1 MSELV
6 FLAHLPLLRIDSE
19 SIPFAGG
26 DLWRMPFE
34 NFCALTG
41 SAFESHQ
48 SEYEA
53 TAPVFYRVVGDLE
66 LPALT
71 PGRGDGTNAIE
82 IKAPS
87 DNWGFFEQFGL
98 GFLERFQQ
106 ALVDR
111 AWAGLLLASPASALP
126 APRLSVMFVVSTD
139 DAGFELSENKA
150 NVVHIQGDADQEY
163 LFFSKA
169 AGSTLSEETISQ
181 ASALTKIV
189 DEARQIPGLTCAL
202 DTLLTSTNP
211 ALTPLEQL
219 IVSVIALEALL
230 LPEITSGLSKSFSDR
245 LAALLASTAEQV
257 PPLTELAAL
266 LYKLRSSA
274 LHDRIASDSRAADEP
289 LANAYGQQLLAAA
302 IRELTPRL
310 RNNRSWKEVRSGLD
324 RFQEKDRAFDIE
336 LPQRTTRRAECLKLS
351 ASNPSV
357 IAIPLGG
364 VSMDAPK
371 DTIISW
377 APLVGL
383 GGAQT
388 FALDGKNAPVVMP
401 LTGPE
406 LLSMEDKDIRRDFAA
421 QLLAQSHP
429 IAVLSTIFFK
439 LEQNDVTRAQNDVTG
454 AIDQLLRARDLG
466 VLSLRLA
473 GFGGFH
479 DPELIGQYIYDER
492 IRLRHPTILRQ
503 TLLQQMRTEPEEQI
517 LPQDISRIIPFWRLL
532 SNYDA
537 TCRDPDIDCVLLM
550 FRRSFNR
557 RFLSGTGR
565 SILLFS
571 ALEAMLGRFR
581 RKRDPVQLEDLVLKL
596 TGPNSPEGKWF
607 AKSGRRFRNTV
618 LHEGFSA
625 GPATERAVDHVGNVL
640 RAVIP
645 VYLRTWM
652 DLTDRTGKNPGYEL
666 LRSLEKS

>member
-53 TAPVFYRVVGDLE
+53 TAPVFYRVVADLE
-66 LPALT
+66 LPGLT
-71 PGRGDGTNAIE
+71 PGRGDATKAIE

-87 DNWGFFEQFGL
+87 DNWGLFEQFGL

-139 DAGFELSENKA
+139 DAGFELSESKT

-163 LFFSKA
+163 LFFSRA
-169 AGSTLSEETISQ
+169 AANTLSEETISQ
-181 ASALTKIV
+181 ASALTEIV
-189 DEARQIPGLTCAL
+189 DEARQMPGLTGAL
-202 DTLLTSTNP
+202 DTLLASTNP

-257 PPLTELAAL
+257 PPLTEVAAL

-274 LHDRIASDSRAADEP
+274 LHDRTASDSRAADEP

-310 RNNRSWKEVRSGLD
+310 RSNHSWKEVRSGLD

-336 LPQRTTRRAECLKLS
+336 LPQRTTRRAECLKL
-351 ASNPSV
+351 APSNPSV
-357 IAIPLGG
+357 IVIPLGG
-364 VSMDAPK
+364 VPMDAPEN
-371 DTIISW
+371 TILSW
-377 APLVGL
+377 APLIGL
-383 GGAQT
+383 GGAET
-388 FALDGKNAPVVMP
+388 FAFDGKNAPIVMP

-421 QLLAQSHP
+421 QLLGESHP
-429 IAVLSTIFFK
+429 IAVLTTTVVKS
-439 LEQNDVTRAQNDVTG
+439 EQSDLTQ
-454 AIDQLLRARDLG
+454 AIDQVLRARDLG

-503 TLLQQMRTEPEEQI
+503 TLLQQMRTEPDEQI

-537 TCRDPDIDCVLLM
+537 TCRDADIDCVLLM
-550 FRRSFNR
+550 FRRAFSA
-557 RFLSGTGR
+557 RFMSGAGR

-596 TGPNSPEGKWF
+596 TGPNSPEGRWF

-625 GPATERAVDHVGNVL
+625 GPATERAMNHVCNVL

-645 VYLRTWM
+645 AYLRTWM
-652 DLTDRTGKNPGYEL
+652 DLSDRTGKNPGYEL
-666 LRSLEKS
+666 VRSLEKS

>member
-34 NFCALTG
+34 HFRGLTG

-48 SEYEA
+48 SEYEE
-53 TAPVFYRVVGDLE
+53 TAPVFYRVVLNLE
-66 LPALT
+66 LPGLT
-71 PGRGDGTNAIE
+71 PGRGDGTTAIQ

-87 DNWGFFEQFGL
+87 DNWALFEQSGM

-106 ALVDR
+106 AVVDR

-126 APRLSVMFVVSTD
+126 APRLSVMFVVSD

-150 NVVHIQGDADQEY
+150 SVVHIQGDADQEY

-169 AGSTLSEETISQ
+169 AGNTLSEESISQ
-181 ASALTKIV
+181 AAALTEIV
-189 DEARQIPGLTCAL
+189 DEAKQIPGLACAL
-202 DTLLTSTNP
+202 DTLLASTNP
-211 ALTPLEQL
+211 ALTPIEQL

-274 LHDRIASDSRAADEP
+274 LHDRIAANSQAADEP

-310 RNNRSWKEVRSGLD
+310 RDNNAWKEVRSGLN
-324 RFQEKDRAFDIE
+324 RFQEKNLAFDIE
-336 LPQRTTRRAECLKLS
+336 LPQRNSRRAECLKLS
-351 ASNPSV
+351 PSNPSV
-357 IAIPLGG
+357 AVIPLGG
-364 VSMDAPK
+364 VPMDAPD
-371 DTIISW
+371 DTILSW

-383 GGAQT
+383 GGAET
-388 FALDGKNAPVVMP
+388 FALDGENAPIVMP

-429 IAVLSTIFFK
+429 IAALTTTVVKSK
-439 LEQNDVTRAQNDVTG
+439 QSDVTQ
-454 AIDQLLRARDLG
+454 AIDQVLRARDLG

-479 DPELIGQYIYDER
+479 DPELIGHYIYDER

-503 TLLQQMRTEPEEQI
+503 TLLQQLRTEPEEQI
-517 LPQDISRIIPFWRLL
+517 LAKHISRIIPFWQLL
-532 SNYDA
+532 SDYDA
-537 TCRDPDIDCVLLM
+537 TCRDADIDCVLLM
-550 FRRSFNR
+550 FRRAFSG

-596 TGPNSPEGKWF
+596 TGPNSAEGKWF
-607 AKSGRRFRNTV
+607 ARSGRRFRNTV

-625 GPATERAVDHVGNVL
+625 SPATERAVDHVCNVL

-645 VYLRTWM
+645 AYLRTWM
-652 DLTDRTGKNPGYEL
+652 DLSDRTGKNPGYEL
-666 LRSLEKS
+666 VRSLEKS